1 MRFIRFAVLLFA
13 VLLTALSAVGAGPE
27 ASGSDSD
34 PEASRP
40 TRVEIR
46 LAVRGEIFAP
56 AGEEAAAVREPI
68 DLEARF
74 EFSDLPVAGE
84 GISRRRYRA
93 ASATVTVGEQRLRH
107 ALAADARD
115 LLVTLEGTTPTPALE
130 DGFLSRQEAEL
141 LDIPFEP
148 LLIDAILA
156 GEPRAVLDRWRVP
169 GDIVAGLLAIDTVTG
184 GGLDVVLAE
193 VTGDTARLELKGT
206 VHGGVDGVATRV
218 SVTGTAR
225 VPCAAVAA
233 ALADQE
239 GAAEIKL
246 ESEEDPEAPAT
257 PDRWLLTGRIER
269 LEATLA
275 ERREAGWVA
284 PGLEV
289 EATIA
294 VTRSAKDAVANAA
307 ADAVDQHSLAAPA
320 EGRPEGK
327 GRPGTVWHRHPHGR
341 YTLALDRRWRVV
353 EDGPEGLVMR
363 LVDRGT
369 LVAQCSIMP
378 LPRSAPEAAPTA
390 QQVSRDVERSLAG
403 QFGHIAAAEA
413 TTRDDGTRLVRVVA
427 EGSAEGRPFRWIHHV
442 LTDPQGHRA
451 AVTCMLEPA
460 LADRFGGADHEL
472 VAGVVLLPD
481 PAPRPRPRTASRPG
495 SPLAPE
501 KASPAAAVP

>member
-1 MRFIRFAVLLFA
+1 MRFIRFAMLLFA
-13 VLLTALSAVGAGPE
+13 VLLTALSAVGAGLGAGPG

-40 TRVEIR
+40 TLVEIS

-56 AGEEAAAVREPI
+56 AGEKAAAVREPI

-93 ASATVTVGEQRLRH
+93 AAATVTVGEQQLRH

-115 LLVTLEGTTPTPALE
+115 LFVTLEGTTPTPALA

-193 VTGDTARLELKGT
+193 VTGDTARLELEGT
-206 VHGGVDGVATRV
+206 VHGGVDGVATRI

-225 VPCAAVAA
+225 VPCAAAA
-233 ALADQE
+233 
-239 GAAEIKL
+239 
-246 ESEEDPEAPAT
+246 AT
-257 PDRWLLTGRIER
+257 PDRWLFSGRIER

-289 EATIA
+289 EATIE
-294 VTRSAKDAVANAA
+294 VTRSAEDAVAAA
-307 ADAVDQHSLAAPA
+307 ATDPAEQHSLAAPA
-320 EGRPEGK
+320 EGRPGGK

-363 LVDRGT
+363 LIDRGT

-390 QQVSRDVERSLAG
+390 TQVSRDVERSLAG
-403 QFGHIAAAEA
+403 QFGHLAAAEA

-481 PAPRPRPRTASRPG
+481 PAPRPRPRTASRPV
-495 SPLAPE
+495 SQLAPE

>member
-1 MRFIRFAVLLFA
+1 MRFTPFAVFLAAFSA
-13 VLLTALSAVGAGPE
+13 AGVLPGACG
-27 ASGSDSD
+27 ADGDT
-34 PEASRP
+34 EASRP
-40 TRVEIR
+40 TRVEIS

-68 DLEARF
+68 DLEARL
-74 EFSDLPVAGE
+74 EFSDLPAAGE
-84 GISRRRYRA
+84 GGSRRRYRA
-93 ASATVTVGEQRLRH
+93 ASATVTVGEQRHHH

-115 LLVTLEGTTPTPALE
+115 LLVTLEGTTPRPALD

-156 GEPRAVLDRWRVP
+156 GEPRAVLERWRVP

-193 VTGDTARLELKGT
+193 VTGDTARLQLEGT
-206 VHGGVDGVATRV
+206 VHGGVDGVATRI
-218 SVTGTAR
+218 SVAGTAR

-233 ALADQE
+233 
-239 GAAEIKL
+239 
-246 ESEEDPEAPAT
+246 T
-257 PDRWLLTGRIER
+257 PGRWLFTGRIER

-294 VTRSAKDAVANAA
+294 VTRSAGDAI
-307 ADAVDQHSLAAPA
+307 ADAADQHSLAAPA
-320 EGRPEGK
+320 EGRPGGK

-378 LPRSAPEAAPTA
+378 LPRSAPEAAPTV

-403 QFGHIAAAEA
+403 QFGHLASAEA

-451 AVTCMLEPA
+451 AVNCMLEPA

-481 PAPRPRPRTASRPG
+481 PAPRPRPRTASRPA
-495 SPLAPE
+495 SQTAPE
-501 KASPAAAVP
+501 KAPPAAAVP